1 MAQLNL
7 PFFKLLVCCFY
18 LLYEMHLI
26 MGWLNL
32 RWREDT
38 KWRHISSHISTHLL
52 LCYAVAVAINSNC
65 GRVVKLMRWRVSG
78 VLNPGIL
85 YYSVGCSIGTMRCVD
100 INGNPILDR
109 RSRFYQEC
117 NTGRWSGVMLAPEE
131 KICYLNTLLP
141 PSYCGTMAPQP
152 ECTFSGYRCVDS
164 EGIIT
169 DTACTSQYVLD
180 WLSHVE

>member
-1 MAQLNL
+1 
-7 PFFKLLVCCFY
+7 
-18 LLYEMHLI
+18 MHLI

-52 LCYAVAVAINSNC
+52 LCYAVAVAIKSNC

-131 KICYLNTLLP
+131 KICYLNTLLLWNDG
-141 PSYCGTMAPQP
+141 SSTGVHLLGVSLRRFRRDYHGYCVYFTVCLGLALSCRIVLCQNGFLSSPINVISTGSRRP
-152 ECTFSGYRCVDS
+152 
-164 EGIIT
+164 
-169 DTACTSQYVLD
+169 DT
-180 WLSHVE
+180 